1 MNQLNKFRS
10 TNLITGDEGKFL
22 SYWLKRSIA
31 QAQRIDIIVSFVME
45 SGINLLIKDLEEA
58 IERGTKVNI
67 LTGRYLNI
75 TEPQALYKLRDR
87 FGDKINLRFYDDESR
102 SFHPKAYI
110 FHYKDSG
117 EVYIGSS
124 NISRGALTNSIEWN
138 YRFSKDVNENDFNS
152 TIAKFEDL
160 FNNHSIEVTDEILR
174 NYSKKWIKPKVLKQ
188 IEEDRP
194 EVISIIEPR
203 GVQIEAL
210 YALNKTREEGFDKA
224 LVVASTGIGKTYLAA
239 FDSKEFDRI
248 LFIAHREEIIKQA
261 AESFRIVHPGKSAGL
276 FYSAKKEADKDA
288 VFAMVNTIGKDEYLN
303 KDYFKKDS
311 FDYIVIDEF
320 HHAVADSYRR
330 VLEYFKPRFL
340 LGLTATPERL
350 DNEDVFALC
359 DYNVAYE
366 IRLKEAINRGEL
378 VPFNYYGVYDET
390 VNYDT
395 IDYRNGRYDERLL
408 EEALQINT
416 RADLILKHYRKYSSA
431 RALGFCTSKMHAE
444 HMSKYF
450 NENGIS
456 SAAVY
461 SGEQGQQT
469 KNREVALSK
478 LTEGS
483 LKVIFSVDMFNEG
496 VDVPSIDMVMFLR
509 PTQSP
514 TVFMQQLGRGLRK
527 FKGKERLQVI
537 DFIGNYKK
545 ANLIP
550 FLLSGKPFN
559 KSEII
564 NRPVVEYDYPEDCH
578 IDFDL
583 KVIDIFRKMSEV
595 EASRREQIEG
605 EFRRVKDYLGH
616 RPTRTELFIHM
627 DEQIYGLAR
636 QQANLNP
643 FRDYLKFLDELDEL
657 NPEEKKLRNS
667 LGSEFIKVVET
678 TSMSK
683 SYKMPILLAF
693 YNNGKTKIEIDDQD
707 IYESFE
713 NFYSKPSNA
722 VDMTKDNSTRGFRS
736 WGKNQYVGLAKRNPV
751 HFLTRTHGDFFYINE
766 AGNMCINREMKDII
780 KLEEFIEHYKD
791 AIDYRTMQY
800 YRTRFEN
807 KEQ

>member
-1 MNQLNKFRS
+1 MTPQNNANS
-10 TNLITGDEGKFL
+10 TNLITGDEGRFL

-31 QAQRIDIIVSFVME
+31 LAERIDIIVSFVME
-45 SGINLLIKDLEEA
+45 SGINLLIKDIEEA
-58 IERGTKVNI
+58 IEKGTEVNI

-87 FGDKINLRFYDDESR
+87 FGGKVNLRFYNDESR

-124 NISRGALTNSIEWN
+124 NISRGALTDSIEWN
-138 YRFSKDVNENDFNS
+138 YRFSRDSNANDFNA
-152 TIAKFEDL
+152 TLAKFEDL

-174 NYSKKWIKPKVLKQ
+174 NYSKSWVKPKVLKQ
-188 IEEDRP
+188 VEENKP

-239 FDSKEFDRI
+239 FDSKEFNRI
-248 LFIAHREEIIKQA
+248 LFIAHKEEIIKQA
-261 AESFRIVHPGKSAGL
+261 ADSFRVVHPEKSAGL
-276 FYSAKKEADKDA
+276 FYSSLKEADKDA
-288 VFAMVNTIGKDEYLN
+288 VFAMVNTLGKEEYLN
-303 KDYFKKDS
+303 EDYFKKDS

-320 HHAVADSYRR
+320 HHAVADSYKRI
-330 VLEYFKPRFL
+330 LEYFKPKFL

-366 IRLKEAINRGEL
+366 IRLKEAVNRGEL

-390 VNYDT
+390 VDYDA
-395 IDYRNGRYDERLL
+395 IDYKNGRYDDRLL
-408 EEALQINT
+408 EEALKINT
-416 RADLILKHYRKYSSA
+416 RADLILKHYRKYSST
-431 RALGFCTSKMHAE
+431 RALGFCSSKTHAE
-444 HMSKYF
+444 YMSKYF
-450 NENGIS
+450 NEHGII

-469 KNREVALSK
+469 ENREVALKK

-483 LKVIFSVDMFNEG
+483 LNVIFSVDMFNEG

-514 TVFMQQLGRGLRK
+514 TIFMQQLGRGLRK
-527 FKGKERLQVI
+527 SKGKERLQVI

-550 FLLSGKPFN
+550 FLLSGKPFSR
-559 KSEII
+559 SEII
-564 NRPVVEYDYPEDCH
+564 NRSVVEYDYPEDCH

-583 KVIDIFRKMSEV
+583 KVIDIFRRMAEV
-595 EASRREQIEG
+595 ESSRREQIEG
-605 EFRRVKDYLGH
+605 EYRRVKDYLGH

-627 DEQIYGLAR
+627 DEEIYGLAR

-643 FRDYLKFLDELDEL
+643 FRDYLKFLDDQDEL
-657 NPEEKKLRNS
+657 SPKERQLRNT
-667 LGSEFIKVVET
+667 LGSEFIKMVET

-693 YNNGKTKIEIDDQD
+693 YNNGQTKLEIDDKD
-707 IYESFE
+707 IHESFKD
-713 NFYSKPSNA
+713 FYSQPSNA
-722 VDMTKDNSTRGFRS
+722 VDMTKDKSTRGFKA
-736 WGKNQYVGLAKRNPV
+736 WGKDEYIALARRNPV
-751 HFLTRTHGDFFYINE
+751 LSLTRTHSDFFYINE
-766 AGNMCINREMKDII
+766 AENVCINREMKDII
-780 KLEEFIEHYKD
+780 KLEEFIENFKD
-791 AIDYRTMQY
+791 AIDFRTMQY

-807 KEQ
+807 RKQ